1 MALRHMGKMPM
12 LRQSDFS
19 NTLLDALSDSGVTA
33 VHRQVRVPACV
44 SESRVKGVPTRGS
57 RI

>member
-19 NTLLDALSDSGVTA
+19 NTLSGFTA
-33 VHRQVRVPACV
+33 E
-44 SESRVKGVPTRGS
+44 ESNLIFT
-57 RI
+57 

>member
-19 NTLLDALSDSGVTA
+19 NTLSYGFWFILALFLVILNGA
-33 VHRQVRVPACV
+33 
-44 SESRVKGVPTRGS
+44 
-57 RI
+57 